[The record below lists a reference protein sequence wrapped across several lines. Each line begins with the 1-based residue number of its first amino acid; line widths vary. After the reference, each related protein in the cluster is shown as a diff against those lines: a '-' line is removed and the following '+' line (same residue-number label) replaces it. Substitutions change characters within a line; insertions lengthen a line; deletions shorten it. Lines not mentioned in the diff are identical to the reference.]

1 MLLQLVPPRLVLAT
15 FRRKIER
22 ILRRKVARLFIP
34 SDGMREE
41 RMQDLRNSIVGAIP
55 YAAAWPGPF
64 RGLKKK
70 MIRRNFWSAGYE
82 PSPKELTCAHRFGR
96 LD

>member
-1 MLLQLVPPRLVLAT
+1 MLLQLVPPRLVS
-15 FRRKIER
+15 
-22 ILRRKVARLFIP
+22 ARLFIP

-70 MIRRNFWSAGYE
+70 MISRNFWFVGPNSQAE
-82 PSPKELTCAHRFGR
+82 NSLALIPSLALIKAVWRCGHVGGFEV
-96 LD
+96 